1 MSDSEKELLN
11 GNSIDEITV
20 DELNLKTAQAS
31 NKGRKKS
38 EKTGFLTT
46 VKAEFGKIIWPNK
59 QSLARQTIAVVVCS
73 VVLGLVI
80 FGLDMA
86 INAGFKNIFVK

>member
-1 MSDSEKELLN
+1 MSDSEKDILN
-11 GNSIDEITV
+11 GNSIEEITV

-31 NKGRKKS
+31 KGRKKS
-38 EKTGFLTT
+38 EKVGFLSG

-59 QSLARQTIAVVVCS
+59 QSLVRQTVAVVVCS
-73 VVLGLVI
+73 VVLGLII
-80 FGLDMA
+80 FGLDLA

>member
-1 MSDSEKELLN
+1 MSDSEKDILN
-11 GNSIDEITV
+11 GNSIEEITV

-31 NKGRKKS
+31 KGRKKS
-38 EKTGFLTT
+38 EKVGFFSG

-59 QSLARQTIAVVVCS
+59 QSLVRQTVAVVVCS
-73 VVLGLVI
+73 VVLGLII
-80 FGLDMA
+80 FGLDLA